1 MKKEWIIITGG
12 GSGIGLELVK
22 MMLKEGRHVGL
33 ILRNAERKSQL
44 LNTEPGLSGYEKLD
58 FFFADL
64 SVQNEIKAV
73 AQEIINR
80 WPKVDVLF
88 NNAGV
93 LLEKPAYSSQR
104 NEMHFEVNTLA
115 PFLLASHLRPALVK
129 SETPLIVN
137 TSTDGIHYI
146 RKLDI
151 PELINPKKF
160 RKLFGPYMYSKL
172 AQYLIMKDSGEN
184 DGEGK
189 VKYLFVSPGGN
200 KTKLSTGK
208 GMPGW
213 MKLYVKLR
221 YKNPSY
227 GAGLLWEA
235 AFDEDISYKTGTYIQ
250 KGKAQK
256 IPLTLDPV
264 KKLDLLKGVSI

>member
-1 MKKEWIIITGG
+1 MKKEWTIVTGG
-12 GSGIGLELVK
+12 GSGIGLKLVK
-22 MMLKEGRHVGL
+22 KLLKEGRHVGL
-33 ILRNAERKSQL
+33 ILRNAARKSEL
-44 LNTEPGLSGYEKLD
+44 LDAEPGLSRYEKLD
-58 FFFADL
+58 YFFADL
-64 SVQNEIKAV
+64 SVQIEIKAV

-93 LLEKPAYSSQR
+93 LLEKPAFSAQG
-104 NEMHFEVNTLA
+104 NEMHYEVNTLA
-115 PFLLASHLRPALVK
+115 PFLLASHLRPALAK

-172 AQYLIMKDSGEN
+172 AQYLIMKDSTEDNGQS
-184 DGEGK
+184 K

-213 MKLYVKLR
+213 MKLYVKLI
-221 YKNPSY
+221 YKSPSY
-227 GAGLLWEA
+227 GADLLWEA
-235 AFDEDISYKTGTYIQ
+235 AFNEDISFNSGSYIQ
-250 KGKAQK
+250 KSKAIK
-256 IPLTLDPV
+256 IPLTLDPI
-264 KKLDLLKGVSI
+264 KKLDLLKGVNI